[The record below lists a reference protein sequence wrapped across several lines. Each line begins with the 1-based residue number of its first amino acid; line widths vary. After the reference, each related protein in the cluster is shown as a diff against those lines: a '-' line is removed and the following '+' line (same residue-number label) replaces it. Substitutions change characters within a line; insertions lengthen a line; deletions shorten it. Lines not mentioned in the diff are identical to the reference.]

1 MGKDNQKNVLPPP
14 PAITP
19 ELPAPPIAMPQGNP
33 IAVQIDIET
42 YKEMMAVLQEMPYK
56 LVGPVMNKL
65 APGVKAIFETPP
77 EPVDP
82 DGEGSAE

>member
-1 MGKDNQKNVLPPP
+1 VNSKAGKNVLPPP
-14 PAITP
+14 P
-19 ELPAPPIAMPQGNP
+19 EAPPPAAPTIPQGKP

-42 YKEMMAVLQEMPYK
+42 YEQLMAVLQEMPYK
-56 LVGPVMNKL
+56 LVGQVMNKL

>member
-1 MGKDNQKNVLPPP
+1 MNSKAGKNVLPPP
-14 PAITP
+14 P
-19 ELPAPPIAMPQGNP
+19 EAPPPAAPTIPQGKP

-42 YKEMMAVLQEMPYK
+42 YEQLMAVLQEMPYK
-56 LVGPVMNKL
+56 LVGQVMNKL